1 MRVRWSKRA
10 LGQVVNA
17 GVYVVRDREH
27 GVLRWAEDLVS
38 AMWTAGEFP
47 ESGRVVPE
55 IGNPRIREIIH
66 RDVRVIYRIDP
77 AELVVMMVWPARRDA
92 RKLVR
97 QLERYR
103 GYSRDAGA
111 AADEA

>member
-10 LGQVVNA
+10 LKQVVNA
-17 GVYVVRDREH
+17 GVYVVQDRRH
-27 GVLRWAEDLVS
+27 GVLRWAEELVS
-38 AMWTAGEFP
+38 AMWNAGEFP

-77 AELVVMMVWPARRDA
+77 TEVVVMIVWPTRRDV

-103 GYSRDAGA
+103 DYSRGAGEA
-111 AADEA
+111 A

>member
-17 GVYVVRDREH
+17 GLYVLSDH
-27 GVLRWAEDLVS
+27 PLPALRWGEELIG
-38 AMWTAGEFP
+38 AMGNAGEFP

-55 IGNPRIREIIH
+55 IGNPRVREIIH

-77 AELVVMMVWPARRDA
+77 AELVVMMVWPARRDVQ
-92 RKLVR
+92 KLVR

-103 GYSRDAGA
+103 AYSREVDASSN
-111 AADEA
+111 EA

>member
-10 LGQVVNA
+10 LRQVVDA
-17 GVYVVRDREH
+17 ASYVLRDRALPTLH
-27 GVLRWAEDLVS
+27 WADELIG
-38 AMWTAGEFP
+38 AMWNVGEFP

-55 IGNPRIREIIH
+55 IGNPRVREIIH

-77 AELVVMMVWPARRDA
+77 AELVVMMVWPTRRNV

-103 GYSRDAGA
+103 DYSREADASSN
-111 AADEA
+111 EA

>member
-10 LGQVVNA
+10 LKQVVDA
-17 GVYVVRDREH
+17 GIYVLRDRPLPALH
-27 GVLRWAEDLVS
+27 WAEELIG
-38 AMWTAGEFP
+38 AMCNAGEFP

-55 IGNPRIREIIH
+55 IGNPRVREIIH

-77 AELVVMMVWPARRDA
+77 AELVVMMVWPTRRDA

-103 GYSRDAGA
+103 SYAREP
-111 AADEA
+111 EA